1 MIDLILFSLGI
12 ILILGIS
19 RYNENDKLFWKL
31 FISFVGTFAA
41 ATFVYKYIESQKQD
55 KVEYYKSAP
64 TQALDNGSHNV
75 CVLADPFVIVSNEGN
90 TSDPVSKEYTACITD
105 QVLSKVYVNTRG
117 QPCEYIDDS

>member
-41 ATFVYKYIESQKQD
+41 ATFVYKYIESQKQN
-55 KVEYYKSAP
+55 KTEYYQSAP
-64 TQALDNGSHNV
+64 TQVLYNGPHNV
-75 CVLADPFVIVSNEGN
+75 CVLADPVVTASNEVK
-90 TSDPVSKEYTACITD
+90 TSDPVSKDYTADYTGLI
-105 QVLSKVYVNTRG
+105 LSKVYVNTRG
-117 QPCEYIDDS
+117 QPVEYIDDS